1 MPMSDRI
8 LIVDDDLDSLK
19 LIGLMLQRQG
29 YEISV
34 ANSGSQALGKAQA
47 EEPSLIILDIMMA
60 DMDGYEVCRRLRQNP
75 VTEPIPIIMFT
86 AKSAV
91 DDKVAG
97 FEAGADDYLTKP
109 THPAELASRVKAV
122 LARSAALRR
131 SGSDRAHTIGFLG
144 AKGGVGIT
152 TLALNVAASLA
163 QRENTI
169 LADFRPGQST
179 LGLALGAGRSTG
191 MANLLSRPA
200 SELTSRTVEI
210 EMVQHTSGLRL
221 LLSSARPKEM
231 QMTVNPESAA
241 TIVQH
246 LRALAQYVLIDLGT
260 GLSRLTVRLLQEL
273 DHLTLAVEPNRI
285 SLTLARELMNE
296 IEQHDFARSR
306 MLVVLVNRAQS
317 GLQVPWQ
324 EAEEVL
330 EHEMTA
336 IISPMPELAFQ
347 ADEVGTPL
355 LLLQP
360 NSIAATQYSK
370 FAEALVHVG

>member
-1 MPMSDRI
+1 
-8 LIVDDDLDSLK
+8 
-19 LIGLMLQRQG
+19 
-29 YEISV
+29 
-34 ANSGSQALGKAQA
+34 
-47 EEPSLIILDIMMA
+47 
-60 DMDGYEVCRRLRQNP
+60 
-75 VTEPIPIIMFT
+75 
-86 AKSAV
+86 
-91 DDKVAG
+91 
-97 FEAGADDYLTKP
+97 
-109 THPAELASRVKAV
+109 
-122 LARSAALRR
+122 
-131 SGSDRAHTIGFLG
+131 
-144 AKGGVGIT
+144 
-152 TLALNVAASLA
+152 
-163 QRENTI
+163 
-169 LADFRPGQST
+169 
-179 LGLALGAGRSTG
+179 
-191 MANLLSRPA
+191 
-200 SELTSRTVEI
+200 
-210 EMVQHTSGLRL
+210 
-221 LLSSARPKEM
+221 
-231 QMTVNPESAA
+231 MTVNPESAA

-306 MLVVLVNRAQS
+306 MLVVLVIRAQS

-370 FAEALVHVG
+370 SPKRSYMWIKDAYRVLRRAPLALIDHTSGG